1 MFAKIQQIH
10 FVGIGGI
17 GMSGIA
23 EVLLNLGYKVSGS
36 DLKSSAVTQRLA
48 GLGATVFEGHRAE
61 NVSGA
66 EVVVT
71 SSAIS
76 VENPEVA
83 EAHKLHIP
91 VIQRAEMLAELM
103 RLKYGIAVAGMHG
116 KTTTTS
122 MVAAVLAAGGLDPT
136 VVVGG
141 RVDAMGSNAR
151 LGKSQYLVAE
161 ADESDRSFLKLS
173 PILSVVTNIDR
184 EHMDCYRNMRDVK
197 KTFLEFMD
205 RVPFYGMIVA
215 CNDDPLLRRLLPD
228 VQRRTVTYGTKRGSD
243 FWIKMSEPSARK
255 DQNPHPTTSSGQAFS
270 IQERAGYGAPGV
282 RPLSRFRVSYRK
294 QDLGEF
300 TLHVPGVHNILNAT
314 AAIAVG
320 VGLDVGVEAIRA
332 ALDQFRGVD
341 RRFHLRGSAA
351 GVSVIDDYGHH
362 PTEIKATL
370 AAARTCGFRKI
381 HVVFQ
386 PHRYTRTRDLMKDFS
401 AAFGDADSLFV
412 LDIYAASEKPIEGIS
427 GEGLARTVRE
437 KGGRGAQYVGS
448 FGDAVSAV
456 AAEAEDGDM
465 ILTLGA
471 GSVSQLGPMILE
483 KLKEREAALP

>member
-1 MFAKIQQIH
+1 MFAKVQRIH

-23 EVLLNLGYKVSGS
+23 EVLLTLGYKVSGS
-36 DLKSSAVTQRLA
+36 DLRESQVTQRLA
-48 GLGATVFEGHRAE
+48 SLGAIIFVGHRAE
-61 NVSGA
+61 NVTGA
-66 EVVVT
+66 EAVVT
-71 SSAIS
+71 SSAIARD
-76 VENPEVA
+76 NPEIQA
-83 EAHKLHIP
+83 ARTQHIP
-91 VIQRAEMLAELM
+91 LIPRAEMLAELM
-103 RLKYGIAVAGMHG
+103 RLKYGIAIAGMHG

-205 RVPFYGMIVA
+205 RVPFYGMVVV
-215 CNDDPLLRRLLPD
+215 CNDDPMLRRLLPQA
-228 VQRRTVTYGTKRGSD
+228 QRRTVTYGTKRGSD
-243 FWIKMSEPSARK
+243 FLIKLEDGAASASARAE
-255 DQNPHPTTSSGQAFS
+255 GQ
-270 IQERAGYGAPGV
+270 
-282 RPLSRFRVSYRK
+282 PLSRFRVNYRK
-294 QDLGEF
+294 KDLGVF

-320 VGLDVGVEAIRA
+320 VGLDIGVEAIRA
-332 ALDQFRGVD
+332 GLDQFRGVD
-341 RRFHLRGSAA
+341 RRFHLRGRAA

-370 AAARTCGFRKI
+370 AAARQCGFRKV

-386 PHRYTRTRDLMKDFS
+386 PHRYTRTRDLIEDFA

-412 LDIYAASEKPIEGIS
+412 
-427 GEGLARTVRE
+427 
-437 KGGRGAQYVGS
+437 
-448 FGDAVSAV
+448 
-456 AAEAEDGDM
+456 
-465 ILTLGA
+465 
-471 GSVSQLGPMILE
+471 
-483 KLKEREAALP
+483 

>member
-1 MFAKIQQIH
+1 
-10 FVGIGGI
+10 
-17 GMSGIA
+17 
-23 EVLLNLGYKVSGS
+23 
-36 DLKSSAVTQRLA
+36 
-48 GLGATVFEGHRAE
+48 
-61 NVSGA
+61 
-66 EVVVT
+66 
-71 SSAIS
+71 
-76 VENPEVA
+76 
-83 EAHKLHIP
+83 
-91 VIQRAEMLAELM
+91 MLAELM
-103 RLKYGIAVAGMHG
+103 RLKYGIAIAGMHG

-122 MVAAVLAAGGLDPT
+122 MVAAVLAGGGLDPT

-205 RVPFYGMIVA
+205 RVPFYGMVVA
-215 CNDDPLLRRLLPD
+215 CNDDPLLRRLLPE

-243 FWIKMSEPSARK
+243 FLIKIRKTSES
-255 DQNPHPTTSSGQAFS
+255 QNPHPVAQNATRVGHPLNSFH
-270 IQERAGYGAPGV
+270 V
-282 RPLSRFRVSYRK
+282 RYRGE
-294 QDLGEF
+294 DLGEF

-332 ALDQFRGVD
+332 GLDQFRGVD
-341 RRFHLRGSAA
+341 RRFQLRGRAA

-370 AAARTCGFRKI
+370 AAARQCGFRKV

-386 PHRYTRTRDLMKDFS
+386 PHRYTRTRDLMEEFGT
-401 AAFGDADSLFV
+401 AFGDADSLFV
-412 LDIYAASEKPIEGIS
+412 LDIYAASEKPIEGVS
-427 GEGLARTVRE
+427 GEALARDIRE
-437 KGGRGAQYVGS
+437 KSGRKVEYASS
-448 FGDAVSAV
+448 FADAVSAAV
-456 AAEAEDGDM
+456 AAAEDGDM

-471 GSVSQLGPMILE
+471 GSVSQLGPMMVE
-483 KLKEREAALP
+483 KLKERAG

>member
-1 MFAKIQQIH
+1 
-10 FVGIGGI
+10 
-17 GMSGIA
+17 MSGIA

-36 DLKSSAVTQRLA
+36 DLKSSAVTERLA
-48 GLGATVFEGHRAE
+48 RLGASIFQGHRAE
-61 NVSGA
+61 NIAGA

-71 SSAIS
+71 SSAIAIA
-76 VENPEVA
+76 NPEVT
-83 EAHKLHIP
+83 EAHKLHLP

-103 RLKYGIAVAGMHG
+103 RLKYGIAIAGMHG

-161 ADESDRSFLKLS
+161 ADESDRSFLKLT

-197 KTFLEFMD
+197 KTFVEFMD

-215 CNDDPLLRRLLPD
+215 CNDDPRLRKLLPE
-228 VQRRTVTYGTKRGSD
+228 VRRRTVTYGTKRGSD
-243 FWIKMSEPSARK
+243 FWIKISPTNQGQSSHPVAGNATRVGQPS
-255 DQNPHPTTSSGQAFS
+255 DGLGH
-270 IQERAGYGAPGV
+270 
-282 RPLSRFRVSYRK
+282 PLSRFQVHYHEL
-294 QDLGEF
+294 DLGQF
-300 TLHVPGVHNILNAT
+300 TLHVPGTHNVLNAA

-320 VGLDVGVEAIRA
+320 VGLDIGIEYIRT

-341 RRFHLRGSAA
+341 RRFQLRGRVA

-370 AAARTCGFRKI
+370 AAARQCGFGKI
-381 HVVFQ
+381 HVIFQ
-386 PHRYTRTRDLMKDFS
+386 PHRYTRTRDLMDEFTT
-401 AAFGDADSLFV
+401 AFVDADSLFV
-412 LDIYAASEKPIEGIS
+412 LDIYAASEQPIEGIT
-427 GEGLARTVRE
+427 GEALAQSIRDRGVTE
-437 KGGRGAQYVGS
+437 KTATPVEYVSS
-448 FGDAVSAV
+448 FADAV
-456 AAEAEDGDM
+456 AAATTAAHQDDM

-471 GSVSQLGPMILE
+471 GSVSQLGPMLLE
-483 KLKEREAALP
+483 KLKEREAVAAHNC